1 MSFASAYI
9 EKNILFPQF
18 IDETPDEN
26 TGIIVV
32 IPSYGEPNI
41 NAVIDSLAQAEKP
54 ECNVEVIVVVNAP
67 QNASL
72 CNLERNRDIL
82 NDIENRRQNNKNIW
96 FRLFSL
102 DIEPGAVQG
111 WGVGLAR
118 KTGMDE
124 ALRRFCAIDNQFG
137 VIVCLD
143 ADCRVEKNYFSA
155 ICNQFYKHKNLNACS
170 IYFEHDIA
178 GNEFSESEYKNIL
191 QYELHLRYF
200 LQGLKFSGCPW
211 AFHTVGSSMAVRA
224 KRYALQ
230 GGMNRRQA
238 GEDFYFIQ
246 KMISGGGYFSLNTTT
261 VYPSSRT
268 SSRAPFGTGAAM
280 AKLYENADSQ
290 FMTYNPAAFN
300 DLRAL
305 FNMSDLLYDY
315 ADNNYNLLPASVKSY
330 IDKNEWELKIIEI
343 RENTADITAFKKR
356 FFNWFNMFKIVRF
369 LNIVH
374 QELFAKVAVVKAAA
388 DFLQNMQ
395 VVYTGNSPEDLLA
408 CYRGLERE
416 N

>member
-9 EKNILFPQF
+9 EKNTLFPQL
-18 IDETPDEN
+18 INEKPDSD

-54 ECNVEVIVVVNAP
+54 DCSVEVIVVVNAP
-67 QNASL
+67 KDAPL
-72 CNLERNRDIL
+72 CNLEINKNTL
-82 NDIENRRQNNKNIW
+82 NDIENRNDKT

-102 DIEPGAVQG
+102 DIESGAVQG

-124 ALRRFCAIDNQFG
+124 ALRRFCAINNQFG
-137 VIVCLD
+137 IIVSLD
-143 ADCRVEKNYFSA
+143 ADCKVEKNYFSA
-155 ICNQFYKHKNLNACS
+155 LHNQFYKQKNLNACS

-178 GNEFSESEYKNIL
+178 GNEFSESEYGNIL

-200 LQGLKFSGCPW
+200 LQGLKYSGYPW
-211 AFHTVGSSMAVRA
+211 AFHTVGSAMAVRA

-230 GGMNRRQA
+230 GGMNRRQG

-268 SSRAPFGTGAAM
+268 SCRAPFGTGAAM
-280 AKLYENADSQ
+280 AKLCENGSQ
-290 FMTYNPAAFN
+290 FMTYNPAAFK

-305 FNMSDLLYDY
+305 FDMADLLYGY
-315 ADNNYNLLPASVKSY
+315 SDNSYDVLPASVKSY
-330 IDKNEWELKIIEI
+330 IDKSEWELKIAEI
-343 RENTADITAFKKR
+343 RENTADVAAFKKR
-356 FFNWFNMFKIVRF
+356 FFNWFNMFKTVRF
-369 LNIVH
+369 LNTVH
-374 QELFAKVAVVKAAA
+374 HELYAKIAVVKAAA
-388 DFLQNMQ
+388 CFLQNMPAA
-395 VVYTGNSPEDLLA
+395 YSSSSAEDLLA
-408 CYRGLERE
+408 CYRELEKK
-416 N
+416 NY